1 MARPVHRRVSEA
13 VGLMF
18 SLITDGEVAPLP
30 TTEDDV
36 VWVVISSDPCA
47 RISQTW
53 AALVSAHLCRR
64 TGEFSFL
71 FDARRL
77 GLGDSVLVRYL
88 DESLGRMV
96 TFSATVACRVD
107 VVGELSSVRVIA
119 EDCACGSVGCSLY
132 VCFDAG
138 RFVSQS
144 RALPVAA

>member
-1 MARPVHRRVSEA
+1 
-13 VGLMF
+13 MF
-18 SLITDGEVAPLP
+18 SLITDGVVAPLP

-47 RISQTW
+47 RMSQTW
-53 AALVSAHLCRR
+53 AALVSANICRR

-96 TFSATVACRVD
+96 TFSAIVAARVD

-119 EDCACGSVGCSLY
+119 EDCACGYDGCSRY

-138 RFVSQS
+138 RFVSRS